1 MNEKVRIYHHDLHRK
16 HLKRSSILKLQT
28 EAGLLE
34 GHEQCSSYLEQQV
47 ADLLTHP
54 GLLDP
59 AAQELLLGEVQQVFT
74 AEDNVKFLAVPGLSD
89 VKKRI
94 SIPTY

>member
-28 EAGLLE
+28 EVGLME
-34 GHEQCSSYLEQQV
+34 GHGQSASYLEQQV

-54 GLLDP
+54 ALLDQ
-59 AAQELLLGEVQQVFT
+59 AARDVLLGDVELVCSF
-74 AEDNVKFLAVPGLSD
+74 EDNEKFYLYLA
-89 VKKRI
+89 
-94 SIPTY
+94 